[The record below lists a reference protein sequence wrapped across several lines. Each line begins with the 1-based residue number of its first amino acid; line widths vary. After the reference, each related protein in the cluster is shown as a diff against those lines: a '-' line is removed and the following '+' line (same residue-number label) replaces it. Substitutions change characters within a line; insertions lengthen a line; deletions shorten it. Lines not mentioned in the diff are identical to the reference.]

1 MFAAVAVCAAGCGIR
16 PTGVIEGGDPV
27 IARAAV
33 PEMTIYLVS
42 GKSLV
47 PVHRAAI
54 PNAPQAVADVL
65 KQGLSRQEYSRTPSL
80 YDPVRDLS
88 DVRATFDDGVLTFY
102 YTDYSAASR
111 LTLAV
116 ITCSAEAQPGVL
128 HVRIV
133 RNGVALQSK
142 KCSSYRDLMAK

>member
-1 MFAAVAVCAAGCGIR
+1 
-16 PTGVIEGGDPV
+16 
-27 IARAAV
+27 
-33 PEMTIYLVS
+33 MTIYLVS

-65 KQGLSRQEYSRTPSL
+65 SQGLILQEYGRTPSL
-80 YDPVRDLS
+80 YDPVHDL
-88 DVRATFDDGVLTFY
+88 DAVRATFDDGVLTFSY
-102 YTDYSAASR
+102 ADYSPAAR

-116 ITCSAEAQPGVL
+116 ITCSAEAQPGVRQ
-128 HVRIV
+128 VRIV
-133 RNGVALQSK
+133 RNGVALKPK